1 MKLLE
6 AIVGSFGIL
15 LFGVISIPI
24 VGALSGVAINLTQ
37 GAQMSAIFFVGRIL
51 WLYAVRRFFSW
62 WLESKK

>member
-24 VGALSGVAINLTQ
+24 VGALSGVPINLAQ
-37 GAQMSAIFFVGRIL
+37 GAQMSAIFFVGRIF
-51 WLYAVRRFFSW
+51 WLYAVRYFFNW